1 MTTVGATYPLAEAA
15 EAQQASDAGHN
26 RGKLVLTVN

>member
-1 MTTVGATYPLAEAA
+1 VTTVGAIHPLAQAA
-15 EAQQASDAGHN
+15 QAQQASDAGHS